1 MGNLPFDIND
11 ADLMTVFGVAG
22 KVLSAHVILNQKT
35 GGSKGYGFV
44 EMETEALAVETVK
57 KFEGATL
64 NERAIT
70 VQIAAPKPEKKS
82 EKKSEKKPEKNSEK
96 RSDRKLDSPVQS
108 VSPEPL
114 PVDAP
119 PPAPETV

>member
-1 MGNLPFDIND
+1 MSKKLFVGNLPFDVND

-22 KVLSAHVILNQKT
+22 KVLSAHVILNKKT

-44 EMETEALAVETVK
+44 EMETEELAQETVK

-70 VQIAAPKPEKKS
+70 VQVAAPKPEKTA
-82 EKKSEKKPEKNSEK
+82 EKKT
-96 RSDRKLDSPVQS
+96 DRKRDKSSEPKAEEKVES
-108 VSPEPL
+108 VSND
-114 PVDAP
+114 PV
-119 PPAPETV
+119 